1 MRAPIYFLFT
11 QQLPYRSMRFRN
23 NVSIIGLSTEE
34 RVMKRKY
41 LWLTLLVGGLLVLL
55 FLSEFMFTGNGRQY
69 SSDLSQLRA
78 QFNHDKGK
86 VRLLLLLS
94 PT

>member
-1 MRAPIYFLFT
+1 
-11 QQLPYRSMRFRN
+11 
-23 NVSIIGLSTEE
+23 
-34 RVMKRKY
+34 MKRKY
-41 LWLTLLVGGLLVLL
+41 LWLILLVGALLAFL
-55 FLSEFMFTGNGRQY
+55 FLSEFVFTRGNRKY

-78 QFNHDKGK
+78 QFNQDKGK

>member
-1 MRAPIYFLFT
+1 
-11 QQLPYRSMRFRN
+11 
-23 NVSIIGLSTEE
+23 
-34 RVMKRKY
+34 MKRKY

-55 FLSEFMFTGNGRQY
+55 FLSEFVFTRGNREY
-69 SSDLSQLRA
+69 SSDLNQLRA
-78 QFNHDKGK
+78 QFNQDKGK

>member
-1 MRAPIYFLFT
+1 
-11 QQLPYRSMRFRN
+11 
-23 NVSIIGLSTEE
+23 
-34 RVMKRKY
+34 MKRKN
-41 LWLTLLVGGLLVLL
+41 LWLTLLMVGLAALVLL
-55 FLSEFMFTGNGRQY
+55 GAPFLFTSGGREY

-78 QFNHDKGK
+78 KFNQDKGR

>member
-1 MRAPIYFLFT
+1 MRI
-11 QQLPYRSMRFRN
+11 RN
-23 NVSIIGLSTEE
+23 NVSIIGLSFEE

-41 LWLTLLVGGLLVLL
+41 LWLTLLVVAVLAAVFIGGFL
-55 FLSEFMFTGNGRQY
+55 FTSGNREY
-69 SSDLSQLRA
+69 SSDLNQLRA
-78 QFNHDKGK
+78 QFNQDRGK

>member
-1 MRAPIYFLFT
+1 LIRCEDFT
-11 QQLPYRSMRFRN
+11 VRYQEIQ
-23 NVSIIGLSTEE
+23 V
-34 RVMKRKY
+34 KRKS
-41 LWLTLLVGGLLVLL
+41 LWVTLLVVAMVALILVGPYLFGRGGR
-55 FLSEFMFTGNGRQY
+55 EY

-78 QFNHDKGK
+78 QFNQDKGK